1 LSRQLR
7 EFIVDRTGGESGAG
21 AGTSGSVGKLADALQ
36 PRFKLSAGRPAAV
49 RHVWLDTFDWRLH
62 RTGVTLEYSIRSG
75 SYQLSLVTREGVRT
89 AAVPRLTLPAL
100 AEQLP
105 AGPVRDLLAPIT
117 GIRALLPVVST
128 VGTRRE
134 LRVLD
139 QERKTIAYLTVDE
152 TTVPEMDATA
162 PSPRLAIVAVRGYE
176 AQADRIERLIAG
188 LPGVAAANGS
198 AFRAALAA
206 AGLDAGSYTSQVG
219 VQLVSSMAAGPAL
232 ASVLLRLLDMAEANV
247 DGVIRDVDTEFLH
260 DLRVAVRRTRAALKL
275 AGDALP
281 GGLAARFAPEF
292 RWLGQLTTPTR
303 DLDVHLLGFDRAAAD
318 LVTAAAADLEPL
330 HACLVRYR
338 AAERR
343 RLVRG
348 LRSARFTCLTHD
360 WRAAL
365 SEVRAAEG
373 EATRRPPQAAHE
385 AHKAHRAH
393 TPQAAHMAHA
403 AQVPI
408 AELAAARTRRA
419 YARLVRT
426 GSAVTPASNE
436 DQLHL
441 VRKRGKELRYV
452 LEFFATLHEPAVHQ
466 SAVSELKQL
475 QDCLGDIQDGHV
487 QREAIRALAERMMA
501 ENAVPAAT
509 LLAMGEL
516 AAQLDATANHAR
528 GDFARRFAQFTSP
541 RNTRRIAL
549 LAEAAA

>member
-1 LSRQLR
+1 MSGDAVDARDASTSHPSNGRQLLSRQLR

-206 AGLDAGSYTSQVG
+206 AGLDAGSYTS
-219 VQLVSSMAAGPAL
+219 
-232 ASVLLRLLDMAEANV
+232 
-247 DGVIRDVDTEFLH
+247 
-260 DLRVAVRRTRAALKL
+260 
-275 AGDALP
+275 
-281 GGLAARFAPEF
+281 
-292 RWLGQLTTPTR
+292 
-303 DLDVHLLGFDRAAAD
+303 
-318 LVTAAAADLEPL
+318 
-330 HACLVRYR
+330 
-338 AAERR
+338 
-343 RLVRG
+343 
-348 LRSARFTCLTHD
+348 
-360 WRAAL
+360 
-365 SEVRAAEG
+365 
-373 EATRRPPQAAHE
+373 
-385 AHKAHRAH
+385 
-393 TPQAAHMAHA
+393 
-403 AQVPI
+403 
-408 AELAAARTRRA
+408 
-419 YARLVRT
+419 
-426 GSAVTPASNE
+426 
-436 DQLHL
+436 
-441 VRKRGKELRYV
+441 
-452 LEFFATLHEPAVHQ
+452 
-466 SAVSELKQL
+466 
-475 QDCLGDIQDGHV
+475 
-487 QREAIRALAERMMA
+487 
-501 ENAVPAAT
+501 
-509 LLAMGEL
+509 
-516 AAQLDATANHAR
+516 
-528 GDFARRFAQFTSP
+528 
-541 RNTRRIAL
+541 
-549 LAEAAA
+549 